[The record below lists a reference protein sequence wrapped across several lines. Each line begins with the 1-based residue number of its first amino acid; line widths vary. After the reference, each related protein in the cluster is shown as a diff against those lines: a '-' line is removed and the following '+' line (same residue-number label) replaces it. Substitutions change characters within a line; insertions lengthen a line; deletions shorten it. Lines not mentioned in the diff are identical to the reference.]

1 MTEPQSFWPV
11 ECEQGEPDLFVCL
24 TCFDEVFRAKL
35 PVEGCPSCGAVAAFE
50 PFNLEA
56 IREWGTESLIRK
68 AEQLPASSPSSQP
81 GPDQSASSI

>member
-68 AEQLPASSPSSQP
+68 AEQLPPSSPSSQP